1 MSNRPKSPIPQTSP
15 PRIDETPKP
24 SSSVKK
30 PQAIDGYLAR
40 IVKVEDEIDEIKD
53 LINQNVDIAYDNG
66 LKHVARMDRIEER
79 VTELEV
85 DDTASEATVENNPQ
99 SRTPDDFNES
109 DDSDDDDDF
118 YGPNRRIRVLPQTR
132 PRRQQLKY

>member
-1 MSNRPKSPIPQTSP
+1 MSRPKSPVPPTSP
-15 PRIDETPKP
+15 PRIDERLNPNAR
-24 SSSVKK
+24 K

-40 IVKVEDEIDEIKD
+40 IVKVEDEIDEIKE
-53 LINQNVDIAYDNG
+53 LINENVDIAYENV

-79 VTELEV
+79 VTELEA

-99 SRTPDDFNES
+99 SRTPDDFDDF

-118 YGPNRRIRVLPQTR
+118 YGPNRRIRVPPQTP